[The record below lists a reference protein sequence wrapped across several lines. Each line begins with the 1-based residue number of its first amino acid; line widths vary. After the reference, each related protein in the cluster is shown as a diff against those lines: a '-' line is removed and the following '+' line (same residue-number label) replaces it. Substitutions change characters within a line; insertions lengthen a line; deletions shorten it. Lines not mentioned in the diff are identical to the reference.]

1 LTTEFVD
8 THAAVRHRIAL
19 PISEL
24 SLSLAVCLTTAAGVA
39 VVLLSAPATATNVA
53 LPVFV
58 LGAGAMFGVGLTDLA
73 RGGERRYARAVILA
87 GVLWSLSALSASQDS
102 LAYSAG
108 HVCQWLTNVAIAY
121 LLLSYPNA
129 RLVQRADR
137 VLFGS
142 VALLVGV
149 LFVPTALLGPLP
161 HPSLW
166 SACTSGCPRDAFAL
180 GSSHVPVRDGVVALR
195 VLLAVALFAAIAV
208 VVTRRARRAEPVLG
222 QLYAP
227 VAAFAILQAALFAVW
242 WPLRVVAPSSGAVL
256 FVSWIFVL
264 TLPAVAVVCRTSSLY
279 RRLRATTVLDR
290 VARNL
295 VGSTTVVDVRI
306 GLADAL
312 EDPSLRILHS
322 IPGDVHA
329 WVDEAGSPVK
339 QPRDTS
345 SAPVAEVSSGMW
357 SIAIRHDPSLSE
369 DRALVVSAGSYALAA
384 LENHRLTDELQ
395 QSVLDLAESRASR
408 IAAEQEA
415 RQKIERDLHDGAQQ
429 RLVALRLKLGLVA
442 DNLVSED
449 PAGAGKLRALGE
461 DVDATIDEVRAL
473 ASGIYPPQLA
483 RTGLGEALRA
493 VSRVAALPTT
503 VRAEDLGR
511 FPPEVETT
519 VYFSCSEG
527 LQNAAKHARSA
538 TAVSISVWCDDAL
551 HFEIRDDGAG
561 FDPQTSRRGAG
572 LSNLEDRL
580 VAVGGT
586 MTIRSIPGQG
596 TVLGGSIPLA

>member
-1 LTTEFVD
+1 
-8 THAAVRHRIAL
+8 
-19 PISEL
+19 
-24 SLSLAVCLTTAAGVA
+24 
-39 VVLLSAPATATNVA
+39 
-53 LPVFV
+53 
-58 LGAGAMFGVGLTDLA
+58 
-73 RGGERRYARAVILA
+73 
-87 GVLWSLSALSASQDS
+87 
-102 LAYSAG
+102 
-108 HVCQWLTNVAIAY
+108 
-121 LLLSYPNA
+121 
-129 RLVQRADR
+129 
-137 VLFGS
+137 
-142 VALLVGV
+142 
-149 LFVPTALLGPLP
+149 
-161 HPSLW
+161 
-166 SACTSGCPRDAFAL
+166 
-180 GSSHVPVRDGVVALR
+180 
-195 VLLAVALFAAIAV
+195 
-208 VVTRRARRAEPVLG
+208 VLG